1 MIVQNK
7 MIVDTRKME
16 KECPQDSIIG
26 PRAWVWCMDVVLNDL
41 REYVA
46 SMCAEFI
53 AYADDLACVINLLGT
68 MRHCSGFRGCHL
80 SERRAT
86 IVPFADVIFL
96 NDAPL

>member
-1 MIVQNK
+1 MSAKCSTHILNIVKNYYKNSKMIVQNK
-7 MIVDTRKME
+7 MKVYTRKME

-53 AYADDLACVINLLGT
+53 AYADDLACVIKVNT
-68 MRHCSGFRGCHL
+68 
-80 SERRAT
+80 RAY
-86 IVPFADVIFL
+86 P
-96 NDAPL
+96 